1 MKKKVAFQKKIEFPT
16 MIGEVSAISL
26 EQDLKFIDDSNVEGN
41 LLLTGKYKLTEAS
54 RLEEAFSYKIP
65 TEITL
70 MERLDLDT
78 AKVEITD
85 FSYEVENEDTLVCNI
100 ELLVEGLEVIDLED
114 TDDGE
119 LDAKIES
126 VDQEELVRA
135 EKPSIPENVD
145 MVETKGME
153 EGESDDKKENVV
165 EESVVR
171 SEKKPELE
179 QRECDGDKKELKEIE
194 LPMIEKTEEKEEKR
208 EEMIE
213 KIDKQEITVEKKME
227 EKEVN
232 QETSLF
238 FNLNDEQDTYGTFL
252 VYIVRQNETVN
263 SIIEKYHTTLEEIEK
278 YNNLSDL
285 GIGTK
290 LIIPILN
297 D

>member
-16 MIGEVSAISL
+16 MIGEISAISL
-26 EQDLKFIDDSNVEGN
+26 EQDLKFIDDSNVDGN
-41 LLLTGKYKLTEAS
+41 LLLSGKYKLTEAS

-70 MERLDLDT
+70 IEKLDLDT

-85 FSYEVENEDTLVCNI
+85 FSYEIENEDTLVCNI

-114 TDDGE
+114 DE
-119 LDAKIES
+119 ENEDARIEP
-126 VDQEELVRA
+126 VNQEELVRKKEIIDKDVDRV
-135 EKPSIPENVD
+135 EKQ
-145 MVETKGME
+145 
-153 EGESDDKKENVV
+153 ESDEKKE
-165 EESVVR
+165 EEIF
-171 SEKKPELE
+171 EKNDRKVTE
-179 QRECDGDKKELKEIE
+179 QEIEERECDGDKKELKEIE
-194 LPMIEKTEEKEEKR
+194 LPMIEKEEEKEEKR

-213 KIDKQEITVEKKME
+213 KIDNQEITIEKKIE
-227 EKEVN
+227 EKETN
-232 QETSLF
+232 KETSLF
-238 FNLNDEQDTYGTFL
+238 INLNDEQDTYGTFL
-252 VYIVRQNETVN
+252 VYIVRQNETIN

-278 YNNLSDL
+278 YNNLNDL